1 MMENDVLTMR
11 ICKGII
17 ERNWVLA
24 HYQIRAVQE
33 GRVAQGMAGHGGPLE
48 NLDALLQDLLAEL
61 PPEFLAACSAA
72 DMQVL

>member
-33 GRVAQGMAGHGGPLE
+33 GRAAQGMAGDGGACE
-48 NLDALLQDLLAEL
+48 DLDALLQDLLTEL
-61 PPEFLAACSAA
+61 APEFLAACSAA

>member
-11 ICKGII
+11 ICKSII

-33 GRVAQGMAGHGGPLE
+33 GRVAQGTASHGGPRGSGC
-48 NLDALLQDLLAEL
+48 
-61 PPEFLAACSAA
+61 AAAGSAH
-72 DMQVL
+72 

>member
-33 GRVAQGMAGHGGPLE
+33 GRVAQGMACMVGRE
-48 NLDALLQDLLAEL
+48 RIWMRCWQDLLTDL

>member
-33 GRVAQGMAGHGGPLE
+33 GRVAQGMAGDGGACE
-48 NLDALLQDLLAEL
+48 DLDVLRRAERV
-61 PPEFLAACSAA
+61 
-72 DMQVL
+72 QVL

>member
-11 ICKGII
+11 ICKSII

-33 GRVAQGMAGHGGPLE
+33 GRVAQGMAGHGGP
-48 NLDALLQDLLAEL
+48 
-61 PPEFLAACSAA
+61 
-72 DMQVL
+72 

>member
-17 ERNWVLA
+17 ERNWVFA

-33 GRVAQGMAGHGGPLE
+33 DRVAQGMACHGGP
-48 NLDALLQDLLAEL
+48 
-61 PPEFLAACSAA
+61 
-72 DMQVL
+72 

>member
-17 ERNWVLA
+17 ERNWVFA

-33 GRVAQGMAGHGGPLE
+33 GRVAQGMAGHGEP
-48 NLDALLQDLLAEL
+48 
-61 PPEFLAACSAA
+61 
-72 DMQVL
+72 